1 MIYFLTALS
10 VMAFVMMFRKD
21 TRNILNS
28 FLLLS
33 SLALL
38 YLSLM
43 VFTYEYLPMLH
54 TILLLVFLLIPFL
67 FLLFGLFLIGNGF
80 IILRREGKSLSN
92 MLSLLMGIG
101 VVSYM
106 LFFTWYMTNPV
117 PMLTNQRLFS
127 LVNYTFIFSSIIFLM
142 MMFIFFAVLL
152 YAILYLSIPRKR
164 NYDYIIIHGS
174 GLIDGDVVPPLLAS
188 RIEKGI
194 KLFELAEKTTV
205 KLIASGGKGTD
216 EKISEAQ
223 AIYNYLIEKGIPKD
237 KIIREEQSTT
247 TYENLKFSNLLAKKE
262 MKRPIFVF
270 VSNNYHIFRIS
281 MYTLRLKMRGY
292 GVGSHTAKYYL
303 PSAFIREF
311 IAIVSKLRVPIIM
324 LFIVFMMFVL
334 LSQ

>member
-10 VMAFVMMFRKD
+10 SIVFLIMFRKD
-21 TRNILNS
+21 TRYLGNS
-28 FLLLS
+28 FFLLS

-38 YLSLM
+38 YMSLI
-43 VFTYEYLPMLH
+43 VFTYEYLPVLY
-54 TILLLVFLLIPFL
+54 TILLLGLVLIPFL
-67 FLLFGLFLIGNGF
+67 FFLFGLFLIINGF
-80 IILRREGKSLSN
+80 IVLRREGKSLSN

-101 VVSYM
+101 VVSYI
-106 LFFTWYMTNPV
+106 
-117 PMLTNQRLFS
+117 LFS
-127 LVNYTFIFSSIIFLM
+127 LIMTTQVHTFTDQRLLSIINYTFIFSTIIFAM
-142 MMFIFFAVLL
+142 MMFIFFSVLL

-194 KLFELAEKTTV
+194 KLFKLAEKATV
-205 KLIASGGKGTD
+205 KMIASGGKGTD

-237 KIIREEQSTT
+237 KIIREDQSTT

-262 MKRPIFVF
+262 MERPIFVF

-324 LFIVFMMFVL
+324 LFVVFMMFVL